1 MSHTSPEPIKL
12 PVDAD
17 HVDFAA
23 AQRGEDFVK
32 LRKTHRSFVM
42 PMTVAFLVWYLAY
55 VVLAV
60 YAPGLMGIQVV
71 GNINL
76 GIILGLLQ
84 FVTTFGITALYVSFA
99 NRKLDPLA
107 LKLRTDIEDGQ
118 YAHGKTN

>member
-1 MSHTSPEPIKL
+1 MSHASPEPIKL

-17 HVDFAA
+17 YVDFAA

-76 GIILGLLQ
+76 GILLGLLQ

>member
-17 HVDFAA
+17 HVDFVA

-76 GIILGLLQ
+76 GILLGLLQ

>member
-17 HVDFAA
+17 HVDFAG
-23 AQRGEDFVK
+23 AQQGEDFVK
-32 LRKTHRSFVM
+32 LRKTHRLFVM
-42 PMTVAFLVWYLAY
+42 PMTVAFLAWYLAY
-55 VVLAV
+55 VVLAI
-60 YAPGLMGIQVV
+60 YAPGLMSIQIV

-76 GIILGLLQ
+76 GILLGLLQ
-84 FVTTFGITALYVSFA
+84 FVTTFGITAIYVSFA